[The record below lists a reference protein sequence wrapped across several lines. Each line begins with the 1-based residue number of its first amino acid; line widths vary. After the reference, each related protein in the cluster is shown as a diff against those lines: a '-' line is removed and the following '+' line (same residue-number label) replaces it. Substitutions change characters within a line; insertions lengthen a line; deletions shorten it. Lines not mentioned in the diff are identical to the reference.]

1 MTDALTITNEARRLQ
16 QTIEALGRSEE
27 RFRLLTELSSDWY
40 WEQDAQGRFVQVS
53 GSDSAAHGGAAAGY
67 LGNRLWEIAGVQAPM
82 TGWEVHWAVLH
93 AGLPF
98 HNLELRMADR
108 GGRPVWIA
116 ISGIPVVDAAG
127 QRTGYRGVGRDIS
140 VDKQA
145 AITRQEDF
153 DRLLKITSHV
163 PGMVY
168 QCRMQ
173 LDGSIDYPFM
183 SEGIRALTGLGPQ
196 DVRNDI
202 VAYTALVHPDDLDRL
217 RATTRASAR
226 DLTPWQQE
234 YRIRSTDGAQR
245 WLLGS
250 SVPEREPDGSTLWSG
265 VTTDITQRKLEQVQL
280 GAALQEKSALLQEV
294 HHRVKNN
301 LQVIVSLL
309 RLESRRGE
317 TAAIKTVLDDMQGR
331 IRSMALLHESLY
343 RTGVFATTDLAIYL
357 RELATQAF
365 RALASNERPVRLELD
380 LAPVRVG
387 LNQGTPLGL
396 ITNEL
401 ITNCFKH
408 GLVPGRIGTLRV
420 ALQRVPDSA
429 LVRLQVSDDGAGFPV
444 DHTHR
449 AQQSLGL
456 QLVGD
461 LAEQLDA
468 TLDFGPGSL
477 VTMTFT
483 PDPMPAALDE
493 GA

>member
-1 MTDALTITNEARRLQ
+1 MTTSDEASETRGLDAGAVDFITKPINPKIVRARVKTHRTLKAQSELLRQWVHTDGLTGVRNRRYFGERLAEEWGRVQRHRPLQPGSRRPGPGRRRAAVPGKVAGPQPGLRREPSATPAVTGPLTTTDEAGRLQ
-16 QTIEALGRSEE
+16 QTIEALRRSEE

-53 GSDSAAHGGAAAGY
+53 GSDTAAHGGAAAGY

-82 TGWEVHWAVLH
+82 AGWDVHRAVLH

-98 HNLELRMADR
+98 HNLELRMADC
-108 GGRPVWIA
+108 GGRPVWMA
-116 ISGIPVVDAAG
+116 ISGIPVVDTAG
-127 QRTGYRGVGRDIS
+127 QRTGYRGVGHDIS
-140 VDKQA
+140 IDKQA
-145 AITRQEDF
+145 AITRQEEF
-153 DRLLKITSHV
+153 
-163 PGMVY
+163 
-168 QCRMQ
+168 
-173 LDGSIDYPFM
+173 
-183 SEGIRALTGLGPQ
+183 
-196 DVRNDI
+196 
-202 VAYTALVHPDDLDRL
+202 DRL

-226 DLTPWQQE
+226 DLSPWQQE
-234 YRIRSTDGAQR
+234 YRIRSTDGAAR
-245 WLLGS
+245 WLSGS
-250 SVPEREPDGSTLWSG
+250 SVPERKPDGSTLWSS

-309 RLESRRGE
+309 PLESRRGE
-317 TAAIKTVLDDMQGR
+317 TGAVKTVLDDMQGR
-331 IRSMALLHESLY
+331 IRAMALLHESLY
-343 RTGVFATTDLAIYL
+343 RTGVFPTTDLDIYL

-396 ITNEL
+396 
-401 ITNCFKH
+401 
-408 GLVPGRIGTLRV
+408 
-420 ALQRVPDSA
+420 
-429 LVRLQVSDDGAGFPV
+429 
-444 DHTHR
+444 
-449 AQQSLGL
+449 

-468 TLDFGPGSL
+468 TLDIGPGSL